1 VLPTTPTSGMLSR
14 SHSSHPSIVVGNG
27 TTMTVT
33 SIGAFVLPGPFYLN
47 DVLIAPH
54 TTHNLLSVR
63 LIGSPPITLVPLSL
77 TPLVFL

>member
-1 VLPTTPTSGMLSR
+1 
-14 SHSSHPSIVVGNG
+14 
-27 TTMTVT
+27 MTVT
-33 SIGAFVLPGPFYLN
+33 SIGALVLPGPFYLN

-54 TTHNLLSVR
+54 ITHNLLSVR